1 MARRRQEV
9 ALQTEIE
16 TQEEW
21 NETVNKEGLT
31 GKLKNIGPV
40 ISIDHSFSVIDVY
53 QQWAGSCKSVEGN
66 FKRIKL
72 ETGEPLLKFAL
83 VIIIIIVV
91 SCVSSLFLLCQFSS
105 TSKHTLR
112 CVRVPKRVLFSPYLH
127 VYLF

>member
-31 GKLKNIGPV
+31 GKEHHIIHGV
-40 ISIDHSFSVIDVY
+40 RSFSLSVVDVY

-83 VIIIIIVV
+83 VIIVVV
-91 SCVSSLFLLCQFSS
+91 SCV
-105 TSKHTLR
+105 
-112 CVRVPKRVLFSPYLH
+112 Y
-127 VYLF
+127 